1 MNLALSLE
9 AGLKEEDESIHVD
22 LSVDG
27 DHLGMLISLWNLGR
41 FCFPFFFKSMQGQ
54 SFCHKVITDLSETK
68 IDNWSFL
75 SSKCLPLSGDLITS

>member
-27 DHLGMLISLWNLGR
+27 DHLGMLISLWNQGL
-41 FCFPFFFKSMQGQ
+41 FCFPFFLNLCKDKVSVTKLLQICQRLRLTTGHFFLQ
-54 SFCHKVITDLSETK
+54 SAFLCLVI
-68 IDNWSFL
+68 
-75 SSKCLPLSGDLITS
+75 

>member
-27 DHLGMLISLWNLGR
+27 DHLGMLISLWNQGLFG
-41 FCFPFFFKSMQGQ
+41 FPFF
-54 SFCHKVITDLSETK
+54 
-68 IDNWSFL
+68 
-75 SSKCLPLSGDLITS
+75 